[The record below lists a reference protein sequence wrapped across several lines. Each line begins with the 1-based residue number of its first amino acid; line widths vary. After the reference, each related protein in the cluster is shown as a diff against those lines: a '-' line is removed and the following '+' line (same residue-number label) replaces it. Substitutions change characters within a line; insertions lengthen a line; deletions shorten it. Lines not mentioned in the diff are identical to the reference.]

1 MNFFFKIE
9 ISDCGGLKIPLQSK
23 IWANWWRRNFQNLQ
37 NFLQTRFNM
46 FNIENEENNS
56 NIFLKHKPYDMY
68 SVNKISHSVPQGEAV
83 EIDWKVFGWFLLLYI
98 HKHAWIPS
106 HDNIRHNLQKAHTAQ
121 QLVVIVYVIEAL
133 QLSSYTCSLYCSLK
147 ESCGYYGGID
157 TNIIEMKQTHHV
169 SFVLSK
175 SMSCIKFHPLTV
187 RKLYWRTDVLDK
199 IRKKFRTKYYSLQFN
214 LILNIEVQNVV
225 EKNT

>member
-1 MNFFFKIE
+1 MLHASPVWIFF
-9 ISDCGGLKIPLQSK
+9 SRLKIPLQSK
-23 IWANWWRRNFQNLQ
+23 IWASWWHRNFQNFQ
-37 NFLQTRFNM
+37 NSFLQTQFNM
-46 FNIENEENNS
+46 FSIENEENDS

-121 QLVVIVYVIEAL
+121 QLVVIVYVNEAL

-147 ESCGYYGGID
+147 ESCGYYLGID
-157 TNIIEMKQTHHV
+157 TYKNEMKQTHHV

-175 SMSCIKFHPLTV
+175 KHVMYEVSFS
-187 RKLYWRTDVLDK
+187 
-199 IRKKFRTKYYSLQFN
+199 YSLKIIWKN
-214 LILNIEVQNVV
+214 WCIGQNQ
-225 EKNT
+225 ENKI